1 MQIIDACAKG
11 NLARFVNHSC
21 DPNCRT
27 EKVLPIETLHINL
40 YTSLALTSICH
51 ELQHL
56 MCFERVIEIDHIG
69 FLHMTFNPTIKEY
82 TNKTNLIPFA
92 LSGIFHLDPI
102 T

>member
-27 EKVLPIETLHINL
+27 EKVLPIETLHNNS
-40 YTSLALTSICH
+40 YSSLALTLISH

-56 MCFERVIEIDHIG
+56 MCFERVVEIDHIM
-69 FLHMTFNPTIKEY
+69 FLHMTFNPTIKIH
-82 TNKTNLIPFA
+82 N
-92 LSGIFHLDPI
+92 
-102 T
+102 